1 MAELLRCGNFE
12 AEVLALPGPA
22 GTARVKLDG
31 EQYEV
36 TELRR
41 EGSRLSFVHDGQRYR
56 FDVALGHGWLALDD
70 GAAVYR
76 AQRSVPGAHDNAPP
90 SGELV
95 SKMPGTVLQILVEAG
110 TQVTAG
116 TPLLILEAMKME
128 HQVAA
133 PADGTVDGYPVGA
146 GQRVMPGEL
155 LVSFIPTGG

>member
-41 EGSRLSFVHDGQRYR
+41 EGSRLSFVYNGQRYR

-76 AQRSVPGAHDNAPP
+76 AQRSAPGEHDNDPP
-90 SGELV
+90 PDELV
-95 SKMPGTVLQILVEAG
+95 SKMPGTVLQLLVSPG

-128 HQVAA
+128 HQVSA
-133 PADGTVDGYPVGA
+133 PVDGVLNGYRVSV

-155 LVSFIPTGG
+155 LADFSAASI